1 MEQIRYL
8 IILITN
14 NSGNVDGKYKEI
26 NLIQK

>member
-14 NSGNVDGKYKEI
+14 NSGNVDEKYKEI